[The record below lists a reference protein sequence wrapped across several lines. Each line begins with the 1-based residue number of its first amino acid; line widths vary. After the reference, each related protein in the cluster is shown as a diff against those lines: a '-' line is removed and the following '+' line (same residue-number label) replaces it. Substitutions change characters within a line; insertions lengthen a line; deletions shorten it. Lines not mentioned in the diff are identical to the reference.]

1 MGDLVSVLMTA
12 GHWEGVYEQR
22 EPEQLSWFEDTP
34 ETSLAWIDRTDI
46 ALDAAILD
54 AGGGAS
60 QLAAGL
66 VERGHTD
73 VTVADISSA
82 ALETAKAQTDAA
94 GDRITWVQADLR
106 SHTFDR
112 QYDLW
117 HDRAVFHFMVDAADR
132 DGYLDVLRASIRAGG
147 HLILATFGPHGPEQC
162 SNLPVRRY
170 SAEEAAALLAD
181 DFDLV
186 DSDLTDHPTPGG
198 SVQQFM
204 YAWLRRRV

>member
-1 MGDLVSVLMTA
+1 MTA
-12 GHWEGVYEQR
+12 GHWDDVYEQR
-22 EPEQLSWFEDTP
+22 EPEQLSWFDDIP
-34 ETSLAWIDRTDI
+34 EASLAWIDRTDV

-60 QLAAGL
+60 HLAAEL

-82 ALETAKAQTDAA
+82 ALDTARAQTEAA
-94 GDRITWVQADLR
+94 GARITWVQADLR
-106 SHTFDR
+106 SHAFDR
-112 QYDLW
+112 LYDLW

-132 DGYLDVLRASIRAGG
+132 EGYLEVLRASIRPAG
-147 HLILATFGPHGPEQC
+147 HLILATFGPDGPEQC

-170 SAEEAAALLAD
+170 SAGDAAAQLAD
-181 DFDLV
+181 DFDLI

-204 YAWLRRRV
+204 FAWLRRCV

>member
-1 MGDLVSVLMTA
+1 MTA

-22 EPEQLSWFEDTP
+22 EPEQLSWFEDTA
-34 ETSLAWIDRTDI
+34 ESSLAWIDRTDI

-60 QLAAGL
+60 HLAAEL

-82 ALETAKAQTDAA
+82 ALETARAQSAA
-94 GDRITWVQADLR
+94 AADRITWVQADLC

-112 QYDLW
+112 RYDLW

-132 DGYLDVLRASIRAGG
+132 DAYLEVLRASIRPGG
-147 HLILATFGPHGPEQC
+147 HLILATFGPDGPQQC

-181 DFDLV
+181 AFELV
-186 DSDLTDHPTPGG
+186 ESELTDHPTPNG

-204 YAWLRRRV
+204 YAWLRRRAS